1 MIMESAMELRHL
13 RYFIAVAEEL
23 SFRRAADRLNV
34 SHSPLNRQVHEL
46 ERELGVPLFVPNTHG
61 VILSNAGQ
69 VYLKEARQII
79 AQSRQAVSLARAA
92 AEGKRGS
99 IRIAQSFGYMDPSL
113 PAAMRSLRLA
123 HPEVRIDLIQCHA
136 RDQFTALTAGEL
148 DLGFCA
154 INDPN
159 MSSSLVFEQ
168 VRESEIGILVPVDHA
183 LVRSAT
189 VTIDELAKCDF
200 ISTNPYGIPQH
211 HNWFQQLCLEAGFK
225 PNNVYT
231 VDSVQSMLG
240 LVGCGVGIAFM
251 PRLSIQR
258 LAAAGV
264 EFVPL
269 GGLLRPFAYHMAWHR
284 SDPSPIL
291 RLFLEILRKQLQAD
305 AAKAGRPSSA
315 VAKPVFGV
323 TPPRRRRRL
332 LGN

>member
-1 MIMESAMELRHL
+1 MIAESAMELRHL

-23 SFRRAADRLNV
+23 SFRRAAERLHI

-61 VILSNAGQ
+61 VMLSNAGQ

-79 AQSRQAVSLARAA
+79 AQSRQAVNLARAA

-99 IRIAQSFGYMDPSL
+99 IRIAQSVGYMDPAL
-113 PAAMRSLRLA
+113 PAAMRSLRDEY
-123 HPEVRIDLIQCHA
+123 PDVRIDLIQCHA
-136 RDQFTALTAGEL
+136 RDQFTALIADEL

-168 VRESEIGILVPVDHA
+168 VRASEIGIVVPVDHA
-183 LVRSAT
+183 LARSAA
-189 VTIDELAKCDF
+189 VTIDELMKCDF
-200 ISTNPYGIPQH
+200 ISTNPYGVPQH
-211 HNWFQQLCLEAGFK
+211 HNWFQQLCAEAGFT

-231 VDSVQSMLG
+231 VDSMQSMLG
-240 LVGCGVGIAFM
+240 MVGGGVGIAFM
-251 PRLSIQR
+251 PKLSLQR
-258 LAAAGV
+258 LAAADV

-269 GGLLRPFAYHMAWHR
+269 DGLLRPFVYHMAWHR

-291 RLFLEILRKQLQAD
+291 QLFLEILRRHLHLD
-305 AAKAGRPSSA
+305 AAQSIKTPLA
-315 VAKPVFGV
+315 VAKPMFGAAA
-323 TPPRRRRRL
+323 PPRRRRVVSK
-332 LGN
+332 